1 MRDSTPERTYD
12 SRFDRAFQPGFEESD
27 PFGAATRGD
36 RGDRGDADAA
46 ALFDEAELNGDD
58 GAFDSRGAG
67 FARPR
72 RLIDGFVVALW
83 VVGAALVVGGI
94 VVLTALNEAIY
105 SSSGFTQNY
114 PMLMMMFQ
122 LSPWLTLL
130 GLATL
135 IGTVFLLATRWDAR
149 S

>member
-12 SRFDRAFQPGFEESD
+12 SRFDRAFQPGFEEPD
-27 PFGAATRGD
+27 PFAASSGSDQIDT
-36 RGDRGDADAA
+36 DAA
-46 ALFDEAELNGDD
+46 SLFDDSGLTGDE
-58 GAFDSRGAG
+58 GASEGRGAG
-67 FARPR
+67 FLRPR
-72 RLIDGFVVALW
+72 RLVDGFVVALW

>member
-12 SRFDRAFQPGFEESD
+12 SRFDRAFQPGFDEPDHSSSSARAD
-27 PFGAATRGD
+27 QV
-36 RGDRGDADAA
+36 DADAA
-46 ALFDEAELNGDD
+46 ALFDDPGRHGD
-58 GAFDSRGAG
+58 GAAFDGAG
-67 FARPR
+67 ARFVRPR
-72 RLIDGFVVALW
+72 RLVDGFVVALW
-83 VVGAALVVGGI
+83 VVGAALLAGGA

-122 LSPWLTLL
+122 LSPWLSLL